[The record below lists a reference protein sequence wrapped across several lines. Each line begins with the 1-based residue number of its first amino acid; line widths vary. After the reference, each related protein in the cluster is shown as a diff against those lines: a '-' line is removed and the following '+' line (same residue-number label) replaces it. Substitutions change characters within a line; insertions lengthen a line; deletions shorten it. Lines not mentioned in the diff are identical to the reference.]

1 MSLEVHI
8 DWLGK
13 THLVG
18 RLHAAERGASVSF
31 EYAMEWLQRDSAFA
45 IDPTSLP
52 LQRAAHH
59 GAALFGAIQDCGP
72 DRWGRM
78 LIERAVRKKVLTQKP
93 YRDID
98 YVLAL
103 DDVARVGALRFRVN
117 AEGPFLAATTGKLP
131 PLVRLSALLR
141 ATDAIHGETE
151 TAEDLRFLLGAGSP
165 LGGARPKSAVSL
177 EDGRLAMTKFP
188 KPDDTRDITAG
199 EILTLTLAARAG
211 IQVAEH
217 RLVPVGGHGVAVI
230 TRFDRVG
237 KNRIPFISA
246 VTLLGLP
253 QGDPGTY
260 TLLADGVRQFGHD
273 VPGDLREL
281 WRRLVFSLLAS
292 NYDDH
297 LRNHGFLMREPGRW
311 SLSPAYDIN
320 PVPEVDR
327 VRMNKTSI
335 TEDQAEPTIAGAL
348 TAAPRF
354 GLKTAE
360 AKKILREVFTAVT
373 GWRTTGKRLRLKVRT
388 LDSYASA
395 FQHPLMDEARH
406 LLGQ

>member
-8 DWLGK
+8 DWQEQ

-31 EYAMEWLQRDSAFA
+31 EYATEWLQRDGAFA

-52 LQRAAHH
+52 LQRSAHH
-59 GAALFGAIQDCGP
+59 GATLFGAIQDCGP

-103 DDVARVGALRFRVN
+103 DDLARVGALRFRIN
-117 AEGPFLAATTGKLP
+117 PESPFLAVTTGKLP
-131 PLVRLSALLR
+131 PLVRLSTLLR
-141 ATDAIHGETE
+141 ATDAIHSETE
-151 TAEDLRFLLGAGSP
+151 TAQDLRFLLGAGSP
-165 LGGARPKSAVSL
+165 LGGARPKSAVTL
-177 EDGRLAMTKFP
+177 ADERLAMAKFP
-188 KPDDTRDITAG
+188 KPDDTRDIAAG
-199 EILTLTLAARAG
+199 EILALNLAAQAG

-217 RLVPVGGHGVAVI
+217 RLVPVGGYGVAVI
-230 TRFDRVG
+230 TRFDRIG

-253 QGDPGTY
+253 QGDPGAY
-260 TLLADGVRQFGHD
+260 TLLADGIRQFGHD

-281 WRRLVFSLLAS
+281 WRRLVFSLLVS

-297 LRNHGFLMREPGRW
+297 LRNHGFLMRAPGRW

-327 VRMNKTSI
+327 VRTNKTVI
-335 TEDQAEPTIAGAL
+335 AEDQEEPTIAGAL
-348 TAAPRF
+348 DAAPRF

-360 AKKILREVFTAVT
+360 AAKILHEVFTAVA
-373 GWRTTGKRLRLKVRT
+373 GWRTTGRRLRLKAPT
-388 LDSYASA
+388 LDVYASA
-395 FQHPLMDEARH
+395 FEHPLKDEARQ
-406 LLGQ
+406 LLSR

>member
-8 DWLGK
+8 DWRGQ
-13 THLVG
+13 TYLVG
-18 RLHAAERGASVSF
+18 RLDTAERGHSVSF
-31 EYAMEWLQRDSAFA
+31 EYASEWLQRDGAFP

-52 LQRAAHH
+52 LQRGVHH
-59 GAALFGAIQDCGP
+59 SAALFGAIQDCGP

-103 DDVARVGALRFRVN
+103 DDVARVGALRFRLN
-117 AEGPFLAATTGKLP
+117 AESAFLAATTGKLP
-131 PLVRLSALLR
+131 PLVRLSALLH
-141 ATDAIHGETE
+141 ATDAIHSQTE
-151 TAEDLRFLLGAGSP
+151 TAQDLLFLLGAGSP

-177 EDGRLAMTKFP
+177 ADERLAMAKFP
-188 KPDDTRDITAG
+188 KPDDTRDIAAG
-199 EILTLTLAARAG
+199 EILALTLAAQAG

-217 RLVPVGGHGVAVI
+217 RLVPVGGYSAAVI
-230 TRFDRVG
+230 TRFDRMG
-237 KNRIPFISA
+237 KNRIPFISG

-253 QGDPGTY
+253 QGDPGAY
-260 TLLADGVRQFGHD
+260 TLLGDGIRQFGHD

-281 WRRLVFSLLAS
+281 WRRLAFSLLAS

-320 PVPEVDR
+320 PVPEADR
-327 VRMNKTSI
+327 VRMNKTAI
-335 TEDQAEPTIAGAL
+335 AEDQEEPSIAGAVA
-348 TAAPRF
+348 AAPRF

-360 AKKILREVFTAVT
+360 AKEILGEVFRAVSEWRNT
-373 GWRTTGKRLRLKVRT
+373 GRRLRLKAAT
-388 LDSYASA
+388 LDAYGSA
-395 FQHPLMDEARH
+395 FEHPLMDEARQ
-406 LLGQ
+406 LLGR